1 MKVQMK
7 SRTIDTSKPIRKP
20 VEITGCP
27 EALDYVTNLQL
38 AEFEETLLAK
48 RVEELPISMLMS
60 FVAHNWWS
68 RMLATRAC
76 YYGFVDYCKE
86 VTDKMIL
93 DNRVFTGFMC
103 DAGGCWTDP
112 TGVVAIDWAREKIL
126 LGPNETSFAKMT
138 VREFDDLL
146 SSKDAS
152 IYWIPGTGERNPTA
166 PSDWNS
172 WYGKYNHGGIS
183 RDHYYRVNSHSLG
196 DGACDNIMDKDRPWF
211 LLKEEWDEILRRR
224 AKITRPKTTAEK
236 KAVMASQK
244 GLYIM
249 KWIDTRNEA
258 MPRADIRRID
268 SVKVV
273 PFTDEIKKDRSADTS
288 RLMEEVYDEKRMRN
302 ITDWVKDKQVVKV
315 DCSEVSADFG
325 YIEAGHAVEYFRLC
339 NWIPFDDPE
348 IMRRTYCPTEKM
360 PMERVTEYTTATTDW
375 FTCKKELV
383 EQLYQ
388 KYLSMDPSK
397 TVSDR
402 FAEVEDM
409 LRKADKK
416 SKVKLPD
423 DCEYY
428 YDPGRKVPYVYS
440 DHAGNMVVYTAN
452 WDDKHVKCSPYSKK
466 AADQFYKTIKSMY
479 EGKWIWHRDRAVRI
493 DRVVMN
499 EKCHRTDVF
508 KKELNGDYMWPEIKM
523 YGREIDI
530 SNMRPRENEHY
541 SATVEMRDRY
551 DMKKITLDNALKEQE
566 KRMTVTTID
575 EIVDRCK
582 KSGQNA
588 SSIMRHCYDEFV
600 KGLRDLIDG
609 KSPKFKIEYPSDT
622 LKGE

>member
-1 MKVQMK
+1 MKT
-7 SRTIDTSKPIRKP
+7 RTIDRSKPVRKP

-27 EALDYVTNLQL
+27 EALDYVTDLQL

-60 FVAHNWWS
+60 FVGHQWWS

-76 YYGFVDYCKE
+76 YYGFVEYCKE

-93 DNRVFTGFMC
+93 DNHVFTGFMC

-112 TGVVAIDWAREKIL
+112 TGVVAIDWVQEKIL
-126 LGPNETSFAKMT
+126 LGPKETSFAKMT

-172 WYGKYNHGGIS
+172 WYGKYNRGGIS
-183 RDHYYRVNSHSLG
+183 RDYYYRVNSHSLG
-196 DGACDNIMDKDRPWF
+196 DGACDHIMDKDKPWF
-211 LLKEEWDEILRRR
+211 LLKEEWEEILRRR
-224 AKITRPKTTAEK
+224 AKLTRPNTVAEK
-236 KAVMASQK
+236 KAAMASQK

-273 PFTDEIKKDRSADTS
+273 PFTDDIKKDRSADTS
-288 RLMEEVYDEKRMRN
+288 RLMEDVYDEKRMRK

-325 YIEAGHAVEYFRLC
+325 CIEAGPAVEYFRLGS
-339 NWIPFDDPE
+339 WIPFDDPE

-360 PMERVTEYTTATTDW
+360 PMERVTEYSTATTDW

-383 EQLYQ
+383 EQMYQ

-402 FAEVEDM
+402 FAEVENM

-416 SKVKLPD
+416 SKVELPD
-423 DCEYY
+423 DCEYD
-428 YDPGRKVPYVYS
+428 YDSCRKVPYVYS
-440 DHAGNMVVYTAN
+440 DHVGNLVVYTAN

-479 EGKWIWHRDRAVRI
+479 EGKWVWNRDRVVRI
-493 DRVVMN
+493 DRVVME
-499 EKCHRTDVF
+499 EKCHRTSVF
-508 KKELNGDYMWPEIKM
+508 KKELNGDYMWPEITM

-541 SATVEMRDRY
+541 STTVEMRDRY
-551 DMKKITLDNALKEQE
+551 NMKKITLDNALKEQE
-566 KRMTVTTID
+566 QRMTVTTID

>member
-7 SRTIDTSKPIRKP
+7 TRTIDTSKPIRKP

-27 EALDYVTNLQL
+27 EALDFVTNLQL

-60 FVAHNWWS
+60 FVGHQWWS
-68 RMLATRAC
+68 RMLATSAC
-76 YYGFVDYCKE
+76 YYGFVEYCKE

-112 TGVVAIDWAREKIL
+112 RGVVAIDWAREKIL
-126 LGPNETSFAKMT
+126 LGPKETSFAKMT

-146 SSKDAS
+146 SSDAAS
-152 IYWIPGTGERNPTA
+152 IYWIPGTGERYPTA

-172 WYGKYNHGGIS
+172 WYGKYNRGGIS

-196 DGACDNIMDKDRPWF
+196 DGACDNIMDKDKPWF
-211 LLKEEWDEILRRR
+211 LLKEEWEEILRRR
-224 AKITRPKTTAEK
+224 AKISRPKTTAEK
-236 KAVMASQK
+236 KAAMPSQK
-244 GLYIM
+244 GIFM
-249 KWIDTRNEA
+249 MSWIDNRNEA
-258 MPRADIRRID
+258 VPRANIRRID

-273 PFTDEIKKDRSADTS
+273 PFTDEIKKDRSADKS
-288 RLMEEVYDEKRMRN
+288 RLMEDVYDEKRMRN

-325 YIEAGHAVEYFRLC
+325 SIEARHAVEYFRLC

-348 IMRRTYCPTEKM
+348 IMRRKYCPTEKM

-383 EQLYQ
+383 EQMYQ
-388 KYLSMDPSK
+388 KYLSMDPSN

-416 SKVKLPD
+416 PKVKLPD
-423 DCEYY
+423 EGV
-428 YDPGRKVPYVYS
+428 YDSDRKVPYVYS

-452 WDDKHVKCSPYSKK
+452 WDDAHVKCGPYSKK

-493 DRVVMN
+493 DRVVMK

-530 SNMRPRENEHY
+530 SSMRPRENEHY
-541 SATVEMRDRY
+541 STTVELRDRY
-551 DMKKITLDNALKEQE
+551 NMKKITLDNALKEQE

-575 EIVDRCK
+575 EIVDSCK

>member
-1 MKVQMK
+1 MKP
-7 SRTIDTSKPIRKP
+7 RTIDTSKPIRKP

-27 EALDYVTNLQL
+27 EALDFVTNLQL

-60 FVAHNWWS
+60 FVAHRWWS
-68 RMLATRAC
+68 RMLAWSAC

-126 LGPNETSFAKMT
+126 LGPKETSFAKMT

-146 SSKDAS
+146 SSDAAS

-196 DGACDNIMDKDRPWF
+196 DGACDNIMDKDKPWF
-211 LLKEEWDEILRRR
+211 LLKEEWEEILRRR
-224 AKITRPKTTAEK
+224 AKISRPKTTAEK
-236 KAVMASQK
+236 KAAMPSQK
-244 GLYIM
+244 GIFM
-249 KWIDTRNEA
+249 MSWIDNRNEA
-258 MPRADIRRID
+258 MPRANIRRID

-288 RLMEEVYDEKRMRN
+288 RLMEDVYDEQRMRH

-325 YIEAGHAVEYFRLC
+325 SIEAGHAVEYFRLC

-360 PMERVTEYTTATTDW
+360 PMERVTEYITATTEW

-383 EQLYQ
+383 EQMYQ

-402 FAEVEDM
+402 FTEVEDI

-423 DCEYY
+423 DREYY

-440 DHAGNMVVYTAN
+440 DHAGRMVVYTAN
-452 WDDKHVKCSPYSKK
+452 WNDNHVKCSPYSKK

-479 EGKWIWHRDRAVRI
+479 EGKWAWDKDRAVRI
-493 DRVVMN
+493 DRVVME

-508 KKELNGDYMWPEIKM
+508 KKELKGDYMWPEITM

-530 SNMRPRENEHY
+530 SSMRPRENEHY
-541 SATVEMRDRY
+541 STTVEMRDGY
-551 DMKKITLDNALKEQE
+551 DMKQFTLDHALKKLE
-566 KRMTVTTID
+566 KYMTVTTID

>member
-7 SRTIDTSKPIRKP
+7 TRTIDTSKPIRKP

-27 EALDYVTNLQL
+27 EALDFVTNLQL

-60 FVAHNWWS
+60 FVGHQWWS

-126 LGPNETSFAKMT
+126 LGPKETSFAKMT

-146 SSKDAS
+146 SSDAAS

-183 RDHYYRVNSHSLG
+183 RDHYYRVNSNSLG
-196 DGACDNIMDKDRPWF
+196 DGACDNIMDKDKPWF
-211 LLKEEWDEILRRR
+211 LLKEEWEEILRRR
-224 AKITRPKTTAEK
+224 AKISRPKTTAEK
-236 KAVMASQK
+236 KAAMPSQK
-244 GLYIM
+244 GIFM
-249 KWIDTRNEA
+249 MSWIDNRNEA
-258 MPRADIRRID
+258 MPRANIRRID

-288 RLMEEVYDEKRMRN
+288 RLMEDVYDEKRMRN

-325 YIEAGHAVEYFRLC
+325 SIEARHAVEYFRLC

-348 IMRRTYCPTEKM
+348 IMRRKYCPTEKM

-383 EQLYQ
+383 EQMYQ
-388 KYLSMDPSK
+388 KYLSMDPSN

-402 FAEVEDM
+402 FTEVEDM

-416 SKVKLPD
+416 PKVKLPD
-423 DCEYY
+423 EGV
-428 YDPGRKVPYVYS
+428 YDSDRKVPYVYS

-452 WDDKHVKCSPYSKK
+452 WDDAHVKCGPYSKK

-493 DRVVMN
+493 DRVVMK

-508 KKELNGDYMWPEIKM
+508 RKELNGDYMWPEIKM

-541 SATVEMRDRY
+541 STTVEMRDGY
-551 DMKKITLDNALKEQE
+551 DMKQFTLDHALKKLE
-566 KRMTVTTID
+566 KYMTVTTID

>member
-1 MKVQMK
+1 MKP
-7 SRTIDTSKPIRKP
+7 RTIDTSKPIRKP

-27 EALDYVTNLQL
+27 EALDYVSDLQL

-48 RVEELPISMLMS
+48 RVDELPIAMLMS
-60 FVAHNWWS
+60 FVGHHWWS
-68 RMLATRAC
+68 RMLATRAG

-112 TGVVAIDWAREKIL
+112 TGIVAIDWAREKVI
-126 LGPNETSFAKMT
+126 LGPKETSFAKMT
-138 VREFDDLL
+138 VSEFADLL
-146 SSKDAS
+146 SSDAAS
-152 IYWIPGTGERNPTA
+152 IYWIPGTGVQNHTV

-172 WYGKYNHGGIS
+172 WYGKFNHGGIS
-183 RDHYYRVNSHSLG
+183 RDHYYRVTSHCFG
-196 DGACDNIMDKDRPWF
+196 DGAYDNIMDKDKPWF
-211 LLKEEWDEILRRR
+211 LLKEEWEEILRRR
-224 AKITRPKTTAEK
+224 AKFTRPKTVEEK
-236 KAVMASQK
+236 KSAMASQK
-244 GLYIM
+244 GIYMM

-258 MPRADIRRID
+258 MPRANIRRID
-268 SVKVV
+268 SVTVV

-288 RLMEEVYDEKRMRN
+288 RLMERVYDEKRMRN
-302 ITDWVKDKQVVKV
+302 VTDWAKDTQVVKV
-315 DCSEVSADFG
+315 DCSEVSAEFG
-325 YIEAGHAVEYFRLC
+325 SIKAGHAVEYFRLG
-339 NWIPFDDPE
+339 NWIPFDDPS
-348 IMRRTYCPTEKM
+348 IMRRKYCPTEKM

-383 EQLYQ
+383 EQMYQ

-402 FAEVEDM
+402 FAEVENI

-416 SKVKLPD
+416 SKVNLPD
-423 DCEYY
+423 DRL
-428 YDPGRKVPYVYS
+428 YDSYGKVPYVYS
-440 DHAGNMVVYTAN
+440 DYAGRMVVYTAN
-452 WDDKHVKCSPYSKK
+452 WDDDHVKCSPYSKK
-466 AADQFYKTIKSMY
+466 TADQFYKTIKSMY
-479 EGKWIWHRDRAVRI
+479 EGKWAWNRDRAVRI
-493 DRVVMN
+493 DRVVMK
-499 EKCHRTDVF
+499 EKCRRTEVF
-508 KKELNGDYMWPEIKM
+508 KMELKGDYAWPEITM

-530 SNMRPRENEHY
+530 TNIRPRENEHY
-541 SATVEMRDRY
+541 SITVEMRDGY
-551 DMKKITLDNALKEQE
+551 DMKKITINNALKELE

-600 KGLRDLIDG
+600 HGLRDLIDG
-609 KSPKFKIEYPSDT
+609 KSPEFKIKYPKDT
-622 LKGE
+622 IKGE